1 LIETLVSFWAKI
13 NTLWLG
19 LPFKNFAFQFFC
31 PFSTFPLPLLSVLNK
46 SLILFMRDNQTK
58 VICWIKSGMDYTK
71 GVDLLVEITRKQMFY
86 NLFTGKDIA
95 LADKLAY
102 EICKAALVA
111 DHVNWKD
118 FIRKVQNG
126 NFETANLTNDCQDVK
141 MLDHKPS
148 NETNPKICVPDSET
162 TTETLETAE
171 TIETKPLSEYPT
183 IIRRIIH
190 EYAALFQE
198 RSKLHSVMV
207 EMPESNAESV
217 CAKRAE
223 LFDLIKSIS
232 ARLEI
237 LYSAKREFDEKGIIP
252 EESSVFPPVGK
263 EEAEP
268 DITSLDEAT
277 LKKQKKNLQSSNSK
291 DQTILEYQSKERTEI
306 KTPMPNG
313 PKRAKIEMRIAERNK
328 KIEEIE
334 TLLLKYAGKE

>member
-1 LIETLVSFWAKI
+1 MH
-13 NTLWLG
+13 N
-19 LPFKNFAFQFFC
+19 
-31 PFSTFPLPLLSVLNK
+31 
-46 SLILFMRDNQTK
+46 NQIK
-58 VICWIKSGMDYTK
+58 VINWIKSGMNYSE
-71 GVDLLVEITRKQMFY
+71 GVDLLVEITRKQTFY

-102 EICKAALVA
+102 EICKAALLA
-111 DHVNWKD
+111 DHVTWKD
-118 FIRKVQNG
+118 FICEVQNG
-126 NFETANLTNDCQDVK
+126 NFETENQATDFSNVK
-141 MLDHKPS
+141 MPGLIPN
-148 NETNPKICVPDSET
+148 NENNPKTYAADSAET
-162 TTETLETAE
+162 IETKETLETTE
-171 TIETKPLSEYPT
+171 TIKTKPLSEYPT

-232 ARLEI
+232 VRLEI
-237 LYSAKREFDEKGIIP
+237 LYFAKREFEEKGILP

-263 EEAEP
+263 EEAES
-268 DITSLDEAT
+268 DITLLDEAT

-291 DQTILEYQSKERTEI
+291 DQTMLEYQSKERTEI

-313 PKRAKIEMRIAERNK
+313 PKRAKIEMRIQERNK

-334 TLLLKYAGKE
+334 ILLLKYAGKE

>member
-1 LIETLVSFWAKI
+1 MQE
-13 NTLWLG
+13 
-19 LPFKNFAFQFFC
+19 
-31 PFSTFPLPLLSVLNK
+31 
-46 SLILFMRDNQTK
+46 NQIK
-58 VICWIKSGMDYTK
+58 VISWIKSGMEYIQ
-71 GVDLLVEITRKQMFY
+71 GVDLLVELTRKQTFF

-95 LADKLAY
+95 LADKLTY
-102 EICKAALVA
+102 EICKAAMLA
-111 DHVNWKD
+111 NHLTWKD
-118 FIRKVQNG
+118 FIREVQNG
-126 NFETANLTNDCQDVK
+126 NILIDNLSADFHRVE
-141 MLDHKPS
+141 MPELIPS
-148 NETNPKICVPDSET
+148 DENNPKICTSDSVEKTET
-162 TTETLETAE
+162 KGTTETIETAE
-171 TIETKPLSEYPT
+171 SIETKPLTEYPPV
-183 IIRRIIH
+183 IRRIIH

-207 EMPESNAESV
+207 DMPESNAEFV

-237 LYSAKREFDEKGIIP
+237 LYSAKSEFDEKGIIP

-268 DITSLDEAT
+268 DITLLDEAS

-291 DQTILEYQSKERTEI
+291 DQTMLEYQSKERTEV

-313 PKRAKIEMRIAERNK
+313 PKRAKIEMRIQERNK